1 MSGRCD
7 SFRAL
12 GFFRNHRK
20 GRVVKNL
27 AGALHANRIGCT
39 LSVGGE
45 VKMEIPAKAGFLM
58 HELSGCPVCHAPAS
72 GATVCSTADRTYEGK
87 PYPSRVVRCRCGHGF
102 LNPSPDA
109 GELMSFYDDD
119 YHCYTTSP
127 NEAERIG
134 RWIEQRR
141 DGDRFN
147 HVPIVV
153 GGRFLD
159 VGCGSG
165 DMVAAM
171 ARLGME
177 SEGVEPSRYAATK
190 ATEAG
195 LRVTCG
201 LLHDAA
207 FPDASFDVVSMFHV
221 LEHIPEPIEVLRE
234 CRRILKP
241 GGELVIAVPN
251 FDSLVFALVGKSWV
265 GLQLPSHVQYFSPN
279 SLRRAAVRAGFAVGV
294 MKTESF
300 PEHVEGELTNWLR
313 GRFLVPRRLTQRTG
327 VLRRI
332 SARLA
337 RKGETTHRGEAIVA
351 YLSAPSA

>member
-1 MSGRCD
+1 
-7 SFRAL
+7 
-12 GFFRNHRK
+12 
-20 GRVVKNL
+20 
-27 AGALHANRIGCT
+27 
-39 LSVGGE
+39 
-45 VKMEIPAKAGFLM
+45 M
-58 HELSGCPVCHAPAS
+58 HELSGCPVCDAPTS
-72 GATVCSTADRTYEGK
+72 GANVCFKADRTYEGK
-87 PYPSRVVRCRCGHGF
+87 RYPSRVVRCRCGHCF
-102 LNPSPDA
+102 LNPIPD
-109 GELMSFYDDD
+109 GDELLSFYDDD

-141 DGDRFN
+141 RGDRFN
-147 HVPIVV
+147 HVPIIV

-195 LRVTCG
+195 LKVTCG

-207 FPDASFDVVSMFHV
+207 FPNAAFDAVSMFHV
-221 LEHIPEPIEVLRE
+221 LEHTPEPIEVLRE

-241 GGELVIAVPN
+241 GGELVIGVPN

-265 GLQLPSHVQYFSPN
+265 GLQLPSHVQHFSPN
-279 SLRRAAVRAGFAVGV
+279 SLRAAADRAGLAVGLIE
-294 MKTESF
+294 TESF

-313 GRFLVPRRLTQRTG
+313 RRFLVPGRLTKRTG
-327 VLRRI
+327 VLRGI
-332 SARLA
+332 SAHLA
-337 RKGETTHRGEAIVA
+337 RKGEATHRGESIVA
-351 YLSAPSA
+351 HLFAPSA